1 MTIQGRH
8 VVILSGGISHE
19 RDVSLRS
26 GRRVADALTRAG
38 AKVTVREPDSSLLP
52 WLIEHRDDI
61 DVVWPVLH
69 GASGENGALYSLLR
83 ANEIPYVGS
92 RPTATKLAWN
102 KSTAK
107 ALAKRVGLATPAS
120 IVLPNETFRELGAKT
135 VIDAIARGIDFPAVV
150 KPVEGGSAQGVTHV
164 SNVAEFG
171 RALMTAFTYCETVLI
186 EKHVSGTEVMVGV
199 LDLGDGPFT
208 VPAVE
213 AVPNSGV
220 FDYAARYNAGETT
233 YYAPARL
240 SDEVSA
246 LVAEQAVLA
255 YRVIGLAD
263 VARVDFIVDETGKP
277 WFIEADPIP
286 GMTETSLVPQGI
298 EAAGLTLSDV
308 YAKLATV
315 AAERGARN
323 MPEVPMLQL
332 VGEGGGI
339 DSLAEAGADAVTGA
353 AASVDASDAADEACC
368 D

>member
-1 MTIQGRH
+1 MSIQGRH
-8 VVILSGGISHE
+8 VVICSGGISHE

-38 AKVTVREPDSSLLP
+38 AKVTVREPDSALLP
-52 WLIEHRDDI
+52 WLLEHRDEV

-83 ANEIPYVGS
+83 ANEVPYVGS
-92 RPTATKLAWN
+92 RPTAAKLAWN
-102 KSTAK
+102 KATAK
-107 ALAKRVGLATPAS
+107 ALAKRAGLATPPS
-120 IVLPNETFRELGAKT
+120 IVLQNETFRELGAKS

-164 SNVAEFG
+164 TNVAEFG
-171 RALMTAFTYCETVLI
+171 RALMTAFTYCDSVLI
-186 EKHVSGTEVMVGV
+186 ERYIAGTEVMVGV

-213 AVPNSGV
+213 TVPNSGV

-240 SDEVSA
+240 AGEVA
-246 LVAEQAVLA
+246 DRVAEQALHA

-263 VARVDFIVDETGKP
+263 VARVDFIVDEAGRP

-298 EAAGLTLSDV
+298 EAAGMTLSEV
-308 YAKLATV
+308 YATLASV
-315 AAERGARN
+315 AAERGPRN
-323 MPEVPMLQL
+323 TPEAPQMSFVQA
-332 VGEGGGI
+332 GQGDDGHAAGI
-339 DSLAEAGADAVTGA
+339 DRDAKG
-353 AASVDASDAADEACC
+353 SRD
-368 D
+368 